1 MLIDTHCH
9 LDAPEFDLDRSSV
22 AESALSHDVGIFV
35 VPAVH
40 RENFAHVQALSQQ
53 HALCAYALGIHPL
66 FVKGSTP
73 DDLKHLK
80 TLLKDSQAVA
90 VGEIGLDF
98 YIKGYDREL
107 QEYFFVEQ
115 LKLAKAFD
123 LPVILHV
130 RSSIDIVLKHLRT
143 FKLCGGIA
151 HAFNG
156 SEQQAYEF
164 IKLGFK
170 LGYGGAMTY
179 SRALKIRHL
188 AKHLPLDAI
197 VLETDSPDIPPEW
210 IGTKGRNS
218 PDQLNRIAQALADL
232 RQENIAQIAEV
243 TSKNALEALPKLAY
257 LYTSPQVSH

>member
-9 LDAPEFDLDRSSV
+9 LDAAEFDPDRAVV
-22 AESALSHDVGIFV
+22 AESALAHDVGIVV

-40 RENFAHVQALSQQ
+40 RENFAHVQALSQR
-53 HALCAYALGIHPL
+53 HAHCTYALGIHPL
-66 FVKGSTP
+66 YVKSSKP
-73 DDLKHLK
+73 EDIEFLK
-80 TLLKDSQAVA
+80 TSLENSQAVA

-98 YIKGYDREL
+98 FVEDYDREL

-115 LKLAKAFD
+115 LKLAKNLD

-143 FKLCGGIA
+143 FKLRGGIA

-156 SEQQAYEF
+156 SEQQAHEF

-179 SRALKIRHL
+179 PRALRIRHL
-188 AKHLPLDAI
+188 AQHLPLDAI

-210 IGTKGRNS
+210 IGHDGRNS
-218 PDQLNRIAQALADL
+218 PDQLNKIAQVLADL
-232 RQENIAQIAEV
+232 RQVDIARIAEI
-243 TSKNALEALPKLAY
+243 TSKNALEALPKLSY
-257 LYTSPQVSH
+257 LCTSPQVSH